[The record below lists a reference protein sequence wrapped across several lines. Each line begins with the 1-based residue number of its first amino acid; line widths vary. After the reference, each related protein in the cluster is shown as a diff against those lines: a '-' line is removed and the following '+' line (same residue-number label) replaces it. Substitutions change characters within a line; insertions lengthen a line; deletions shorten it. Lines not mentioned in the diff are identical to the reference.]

1 MKKIVLFLVIIFSK
15 NAFCQDYHFDKFL
28 QYSEIDRAEIIIMT
42 NTKDSSYFFLQSNYG
57 NHFEGRIIDSKN
69 KMYHSFLL
77 KNYNN
82 SILFEYIESDSLE
95 NKKTPCKDIDNYY
108 KIVENPIDTIS
119 SNFKIIKYKSLTKK
133 KIIETVDFEAK
144 KVYYSTE
151 NILSYFI
158 GHFIYCQKITVPNY
172 LPTSIVINYRNG
184 IKVKSV
190 LKKDV
195 NLNTVLTVKEKKYKE
210 KI

>member
-1 MKKIVLFLVIIFSK
+1 MKKILLFLLIIFSK

-82 SILFEYIESDSLE
+82 SILFEYIESDSIVM
-95 NKKTPCKDIDNYY
+95 KTPCKDIDNYF

-119 SNFKIIKYKSLTKK
+119 SNFKIVKYKNLSKK
-133 KIIETVDFEAK
+133 AIIQTADFYAK
-144 KVYYSTE
+144 KVDYNTE
-151 NILSYFI
+151 NILNTFFR
-158 GHFIYCQKITVPNY
+158 HFIYCQKITVPNY
-172 LPTSIVINYRNG
+172 LPTSIVLDYKNG
-184 IKVKSV
+184 TKVKSV

-210 KI
+210 KL

>member
-82 SILFEYIESDSLE
+82 SILFEYIESDSIVM
-95 NKKTPCKDIDNYY
+95 KTPCKDIDNYF

-119 SNFKIIKYKSLTKK
+119 SNFKIIKYKSLTKN

-144 KVYYSTE
+144 KVDYSTE

>member
-1 MKKIVLFLVIIFSK
+1 MKKIILFLIIIFSK

-42 NTKDSSYFFLQSNYG
+42 NTKDSSYFFLHSNRG

-82 SILFEYIESDSLE
+82 SILFEYIESDSIVM
-95 NKKTPCKDIDNYY
+95 KTPCKDIDNYF
-108 KIVENPIDTIS
+108 KIEENPIDTIS
-119 SNFKIIKYKSLTKK
+119 SNFKIIKYKSLSKK
-133 KIIETVDFEAK
+133 AIIQTADFDAK
-144 KVYYSTE
+144 KVDYNTE
-151 NILSYFI
+151 NILNTFFS
-158 GHFIYCQKITVPNY
+158 HFIYCQKITVPNY
-172 LPTSIVINYRNG
+172 LPTSIVLDYRNG

>member
-1 MKKIVLFLVIIFSK
+1 MKKILLFLLIIFSK

-82 SILFEYIESDSLE
+82 SILFEYIESDSIVM
-95 NKKTPCKDIDNYY
+95 KTPCKDIDNYF

-119 SNFKIIKYKSLTKK
+119 SNFKIVKYKNLSKK
-133 KIIETVDFEAK
+133 AIIQTADFYAK
-144 KVYYSTE
+144 KVDYNTE
-151 NILSYFI
+151 NILNTFFR
-158 GHFIYCQKITVPNY
+158 HFIYCQKITVPNY
-172 LPTSIVINYRNG
+172 LPTSIVLDYRNG
-184 IKVKSV
+184 TKVKSV

-210 KI
+210 KL